1 MSALPGVSV
10 VIPTLNAEKYLAE
23 CLAALRDQD
32 YPADL
37 VEIVLVDAGSTDRT
51 LELAEAHGV
60 DRVLA
65 NPLRTG
71 EAGKAVGLRAAGHD
85 LLCMVDSDNVVVG
98 RDWLRRMVAPFA
110 DEEVVSSEALR
121 WDYRREDHFINRY
134 QALTGI
140 NDPLALFI
148 GNYDRWSELTGR
160 WTDYPHRSEQ
170 RNGWERVEL
179 DPRYV
184 PTMGANGYIVRRRAL
199 DVVPV
204 DDYFFDIDFVY
215 DLVQCGERIVA
226 RVDVPVR
233 HYFCDSVRR
242 FYLKM
247 GAPRF
252 YVGAVLFLVML
263 SLPIKMVLRCSYPW
277 TQRQRLGVIRFIL
290 STLLVVPLLVQV
302 QRGWRRKPDPAW
314 LFHLPACWITL
325 SVYATGYLRGRFAPA
340 MLDRDKW
347 SQ

>member
-1 MSALPGVSV
+1 VSALPGVSV

-32 YPADL
+32 YPAEL
-37 VEIVLVDAGSTDRT
+37 VEILLIDAGSTDRT
-51 LELAEAHGV
+51 LEIAQAHGV

-71 EAGKAVGLRAAGHD
+71 EAGKAVGLRAARHD

-98 RDWLRRMVAPFA
+98 DDWLRRMVAPFE

-140 NDPLALFI
+140 NDPLALFV

-170 RNGWERVEL
+170 RDSWERVEL

-199 DVVPV
+199 EVVPV
-204 DDYFFDIDFVY
+204 DDYLFDIDFVY
-215 DLVQCGERIVA
+215 DLVQRGERIVA

-242 FYLKM
+242 FYLKTRRRTDDYHYFARA
-247 GAPRF
+247 GR
-252 YVGAVLFLVML
+252 
-263 SLPIKMVLRCSYPW
+263 RSYPW
-277 TQRQRLGVIRFIL
+277 TQRQRLGVVRFVL
-290 STLLVVPLLVQV
+290 STVLVVPLLVQV
-302 QRGWRRKPDPAW
+302 GRGWRRKPDPAW

-325 SVYATGYLRGRFAPA
+325 GVYAAGYVRGRFAPE
-340 MLDRDKW
+340 MLNRDTW